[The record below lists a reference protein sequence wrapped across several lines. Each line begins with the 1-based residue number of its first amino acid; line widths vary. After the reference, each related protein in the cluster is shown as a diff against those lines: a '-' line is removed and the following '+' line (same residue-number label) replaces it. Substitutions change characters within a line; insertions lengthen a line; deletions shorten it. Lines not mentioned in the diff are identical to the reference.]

1 VPCPEIARS
10 YLHMHANR
18 LLRSAQRE
26 QEAVL
31 YDLLAQY
38 YESEVARKRRGAL
51 VPAAATHA
59 TIELGG

>member
-1 VPCPEIARS
+1 
-10 YLHMHANR
+10 MHANR

-31 YDLLAQY
+31 YDLLARY

-51 VPAAATHA
+51 TPGCGHTRQESSGV
-59 TIELGG
+59 GR